1 MNVKNPHAIDA
12 SRAGQA
18 EPQLDIPLAYSISQ
32 FSAVTSVSRTLIYA
46 EIQRGR
52 LRLTKIGRRSLI
64 LVEDATAWLRGKSS
78 QPAPSSAPAGAA
90 R

>member
-1 MNVKNPHAIDA
+1 MNVKNPHAIDKI
-12 SRAGQA
+12 RVGQA
-18 EPQLDIPLAYSISQ
+18 EPQLDSPLAYSISQ

-64 LVEDATAWLRGKSS
+64 LVEDATAWLRGESS
-78 QPAPSSAPAGAA
+78 QPVPSSGPAGAA